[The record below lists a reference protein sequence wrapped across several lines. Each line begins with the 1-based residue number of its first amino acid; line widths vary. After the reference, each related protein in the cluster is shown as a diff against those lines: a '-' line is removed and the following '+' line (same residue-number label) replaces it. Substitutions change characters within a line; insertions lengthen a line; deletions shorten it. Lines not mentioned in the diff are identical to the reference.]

1 MLDKK
6 GSYKVEFENL
16 SDGSLEVRYFDDYKD
31 SSYRSWRLPKEVVGE
46 LIFWWKEL
54 KKNKNIN
61 FPIKVKTKNCEFS
74 MRTEKYVDIRE
85 FDTLGRYKLAR
96 WSLPKVAVEELID
109 WDEKEK

>member
-1 MLDKK
+1 MKTKEADSLNDDDIVIIENNLYGIDLDDRAVQIAQLGLYIKA
-6 GSYKVEFENL
+6 
-16 SDGSLEVRYFDDYKD
+16 
-31 SSYRSWRLPKEVVGE
+31 
-46 LIFWWKEL
+46 L